1 MNDLYYLK
9 MIKEQLTKGLLFTG
23 YVNVGFLIKDTKDKK
38 LRFHLLA
45 ISQEL
50 KQQIDNKDK
59 KNLDVIIDDI
69 SNLIRRMN

>member
-9 MIKEQLTKGLLFTG
+9 MIEEQLIKNLTFTA

-50 KQQIDNKDK
+50 KQQIDNKNK

-69 SNLIRRMN
+69 NNLIRRMN